1 MGRLTKPLSTLLEDL
16 LVSAKT
22 GLDHK
27 KSSIFVAEK
36 NRLPAT
42 NRKKE

>member
-36 NRLPAT
+36 IGSLLQIG
-42 NRKKE
+42 KKE